1 MQQYSSEAWRK
12 PSYLHDFD
20 ILQLI
25 VLIFACF
32 AIKQIQCFQMG
43 SYQWRSIIFA
53 SRKEFNKRP
62 NLL

>member
-12 PSYLHDFD
+12 TSYLHDFD

-43 SYQWRSIIFA
+43 SYQ
-53 SRKEFNKRP
+53 
-62 NLL
+62 